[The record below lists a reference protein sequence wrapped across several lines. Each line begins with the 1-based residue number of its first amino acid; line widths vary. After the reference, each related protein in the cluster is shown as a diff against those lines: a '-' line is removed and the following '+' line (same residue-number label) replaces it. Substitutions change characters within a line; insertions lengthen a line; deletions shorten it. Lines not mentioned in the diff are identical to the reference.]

1 MTRTKGATDKAKRR
15 NKLIKNTA
23 LGAGGTALVTGGV
36 GLAAKKGVLGKRAR
50 GAAIIGEIIA
60 KGTLNSLK
68 RKAKNLVTK
77 APKKVATTI
86 PRTINI
92 D

>member
-1 MTRTKGATDKAKRR
+1 MPRTKGATDKTKR
-15 NKLIKNTA
+15 KLSKNA
-23 LGAGGTALVTGGV
+23 AVGLGGTALVTGGLGV
-36 GLAAKKGVLGKRAR
+36 AAKKGVLGQRAK
-50 GAAIIGEIIA
+50 GAAILGEIIA

-68 RKAKNLVTK
+68 RKTKNLVTK
-77 APKKVATTI
+77 APKKAATTI